1 MVDAKEDKQL
11 LLAAVR
17 IAREGQREGNQPYG
31 AVVFR
36 AGQIIA
42 EAYNSATTS
51 GDHLAHAET
60 KALDSA
66 CRRLGTSSL
75 ADCTLYCTSE
85 PCILCVGA
93 IAWTGIGR
101 VVYGVADPI
110 DGAIGELQTIKTNI
124 ATTQL
129 SFAEC
134 DALFAEITQ
143 KQR

>member
-1 MVDAKEDKQL
+1 MVDAKEDQQL

-17 IAREGQREGNQPYG
+17 IAREGQQEGNQPYG

-42 EAYNSATTS
+42 EACNLATTS
-51 GDHLAHAET
+51 GDRLSHAET
-60 KALDSA
+60 NALDSA

-93 IAWTGIGR
+93 IAWTGVGR
-101 VVYGVADPI
+101 VVYGAADPV
-110 DGAIGELQTIKTNI
+110 DGAIGELQTIKTKI
-124 ATTQL
+124 EVTHV
-129 SFAEC
+129 SCVEC
-134 DALFAEITQ
+134 DELFAEITQ